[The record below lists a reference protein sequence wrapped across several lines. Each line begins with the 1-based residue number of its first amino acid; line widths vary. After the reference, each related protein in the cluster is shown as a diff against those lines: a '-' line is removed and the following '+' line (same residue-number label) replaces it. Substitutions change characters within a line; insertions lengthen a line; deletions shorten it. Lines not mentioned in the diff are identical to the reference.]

1 MTAAQADSARRYRF
15 GSVERRGI
23 LAGYRSGQVGV
34 VAVGLVA
41 AVVLAQ
47 LGPNGVLGG
56 GAVLVLAVVVVAV
69 PVGDRPLEAWAGV
82 TAAFV
87 LRRLVGAHRHVGGEA
102 LRGEALRGEA
112 VRGVEA
118 MLVRRSRP
126 ALVDPGLPAPLGR
139 LRWMAAPWDDA
150 VIGIVVDGWTCT
162 GVLVARAPALTL
174 LDEAEQD
181 RRLAGWGSV
190 LAGMAGDGNP
200 VRRLQWVERTLPAGE
215 EEIWS
220 YLQHNRDPR
229 LGSGD
234 LALASYEELVTTNG
248 SATREHESYLAVQV
262 DLRRAQR
269 SARRLGHGSS
279 GPAAV
284 LVRELEVLADRLS
297 AADVTVVG
305 ALSPRGLANVVRA
318 AYDPFGPR
326 PGRDGGEGMPGLVG
340 PVAVEA
346 GWEHYRADGT
356 WHTTYRIAEW
366 PRVDVPGGFLSS
378 LVLRT
383 PVMRTIAV
391 TMEVTD
397 PLRALRSVETART
410 ADQADEALRARHGF
424 RLTSRRR
431 RMVESTAR
439 REEELAEGHAEV
451 RFAGFVTV
459 SGRSLDELERS
470 CAVVEHAAH
479 QSRLDLRRLYAQQ
492 DAGFTYTLPLA
503 RGLAR

>member
-1 MTAAQADSARRYRF
+1 MTAARLEGARRYRF
-15 GSVERRGI
+15 GSLERRGL
-23 LAGYRSGQVGV
+23 LAGFRAGQVAV
-34 VAVGLVA
+34 VGAGLVV

-47 LGPNGVLGG
+47 LGTSGVLGG
-56 GAVLVLAVVVVAV
+56 VVALIVAVLVVAV

-82 TAAFV
+82 AGAFA
-87 LRRLVGAHRHVGGEA
+87 LRRLLGLHRHVNGEA
-102 LRGEALRGEA
+102 LRGET
-112 VRGVEA
+112 
-118 MLVRRSRP
+118 MLANP
-126 ALVDPGLPAPLGR
+126 APPAPSDPRLPPPLGR
-139 LRWMAAPWDDA
+139 LRWLAAPWDDS
-150 VIGIVVDGWTCT
+150 VIGIVRDGWTYT

-181 RRLAGWGSV
+181 RRLSGWGSV
-190 LAGMAGDGNP
+190 LAGMARDGNT
-200 VRRLQWVERTLPAGE
+200 VRRLQWVERTLPSDE
-215 EEIWS
+215 EEIWA
-220 YLQHNRDPR
+220 YLEHHRDPR
-229 LGSGD
+229 LTAGD
-234 LALASYEELVTTNG
+234 LALASYEELVTANG
-248 SATREHESYLAVQV
+248 SATREHESYLAVQI

-269 SARRLGHGSS
+269 PARRLGKGAT
-279 GPAAV
+279 GAAAV
-284 LVRELEVLADRLS
+284 LVRELEVLADRLA
-297 AADVTVVG
+297 AADVAVMG

-318 AYDPFGPR
+318 AYDPFGTR
-326 PGRDGGEGMPGLVG
+326 PGRDGGDGVPAPVG
-340 PVAVEA
+340 PVAAES
-346 GWEHYRADGT
+346 GWEHYRADGA

-366 PRVDVPGGFLSS
+366 PRVEVPGGFLSP

-383 PVMRTIAV
+383 PVMRTIAL

-410 ADQADEALRARHGF
+410 ADQADEELRARHGF

-431 RMVESTAR
+431 RMIESTAR

-459 SGRSLDELERS
+459 SGRSLEELGRA

-492 DAGFTYTLPLA
+492 DTAFSYTLPLA